1 MVEMV
6 ELLAILKRN
15 NNNTLVI
22 ADELCKGTEDKSSNI
37 IITYMLEILSKNHS
51 SFITASHYHNLINLQ
66 SVKNLIND
74 NDNHTKLLSIK
85 HIKITYDA
93 INDMLVYDRILLD
106 GHGEMFYGLQIA
118 KYLMKDNNFNNR
130 TSEILNEYDNINNN
144 KISKYNNNLYINEC
158 YLCNSKNNLE
168 THHIIFQKD
177 FDNNGINNNKFYIH
191 KNNLSNL
198 VILCN
203 KCHDLIDNNTIIING
218 WLETSNGRILDYSY
232 NNNIKSNKKYN
243 DTIINFIK
251 NIKLECNNESKLAR
265 CKIKEK
271 LNIKIST
278 NTINLI
284 WNNKY

>member
-1 MVEMV
+1 
-6 ELLAILKRN
+6 
-15 NNNTLVI
+15 
-22 ADELCKGTEDKSSNI
+22 
-37 IITYMLEILSKNHS
+37 MLRSKTLSKNHS

-66 SVKNLIND
+66 SVKNLINH
-74 NDNHTKLLSIK
+74 NNENTKLLNIK

-93 INDMLVYDRILLD
+93 INDMLIYDRILLD

-144 KISKYNNNLYINEC
+144 KKSHYNNNLYLNEC

-177 FDNNGINNNKFYIH
+177 FNNNGVNNNKFYIH

-198 VILCN
+198 VVLCS
-203 KCHDLIDNNTIIING
+203 KCHDLIDNNTITING
-218 WLETSNGRILDYSY
+218 WIETSNGRLLDYKY
-232 NNNIKSNKKYN
+232 NNDNIKINKKYN
-243 DTIINFIK
+243 DNIINYIT
-251 NIKLECNNESKLAR
+251 NIKIECNNEPKIAR
-265 CKIKEK
+265 IKIKEK

-278 NTINLI
+278 KTINLI
-284 WNNKY
+284 WNNQYL